1 LDVMISPVEVR
12 QLDEAAL
19 VERARGGDTGAFGEL
34 VERHSDIAQRTAY
47 LITGSA
53 AEAQD
58 AAQDAFVAA
67 WRAIPRFRAGDPLR
81 PWLLRIVSNT
91 ARNRRRASG
100 RRQGAELRLADRSR
114 SGGEAA
120 ASPEGSAEAAE
131 GRARLLAA
139 LGALADRDREV
150 VVLRHVVGLSV
161 GETAAVLGCRE
172 GTVKSRLAR
181 ALRRLRTLLG
191 EEGAR

>member
-1 LDVMISPVEVR
+1 MIAPVEVR

-19 VERARGGDTGAFGEL
+19 VERARGGDQGAFGEL
-34 VERHSDIAQRTAY
+34 VERHSDIAHRTAY

-53 AEAQD
+53 VEAQD

-67 WRAIPRFRAGDPLR
+67 WRALPRFRAGEPLR

-100 RRQGAELRLADRSR
+100 RREGAELRLAERSR
-114 SGGEAA
+114 VGAAA

-131 GRARLLAA
+131 GRARLL
-139 LGALADRDREV
+139 GALAALTERDREV

-181 ALRRLRTLLG
+181 ALERLRTVLG
-191 EEGAR
+191 EEGTR